1 MKDCWKD
8 HARIAYNYAKG
19 PFGGENHAFFE
30 FIAKA
35 INTIVEKRENNI
47 GQFILKKQQDA
58 WERIM
63 AQLDVVKEHSCRENF
78 ENELKRIY
86 EERKKFY
93 D

>member
-8 HARIAYNYAKG
+8 HARIAYNYSKA

-30 FIAKA
+30 FMAKA
-35 INTIVEKRENNI
+35 IGILAEKREHNI
-47 GQFILKKQQDA
+47 WQFAWKAQQLA

-63 AQLDVVKEHSCRENF
+63 AQLNAVEEHSCREKF
-78 ENELKRIY
+78 ESELKRIY